1 MKPCAGKQ
9 LGVINMVTQS
19 IKTYNIFLATETQQN
34 HDNRRLLVATL
45 IDNGRGRQARCVVL
59 PLRQDA
65 TLEDEINK
73 AVHYVLGFTP
83 VPNRELSVN
92 FIHSYPGSVNLPLS
106 HSKVKLQYISTVQN
120 PALQPLKNYSRNLAP
135 MI

>member
-1 MKPCAGKQ
+1 
-9 LGVINMVTQS
+9 MVPQPTKS
-19 IKTYNIFLATETQQN
+19 FNIFLATETQQN
-34 HDNRRLLVATL
+34 HDNRRLLVST
-45 IDNGRGRQARCVVL
+45 IFDSGRGKQARCVVL

-92 FIHSYPGSVNLPLS
+92 LIHSYPGSVSAPLS

-120 PALQPLKNYSRNLAP
+120 PALQPLKNFARNLAP

>member
-1 MKPCAGKQ
+1 
-9 LGVINMVTQS
+9 MVAQS
-19 IKTYNIFLATETQQN
+19 IKSFNIFLATETQQN
-34 HDNRRLLVATL
+34 HSDRRLLVST
-45 IDNGRGRQARCVVL
+45 IVDNGRGRQARCVVL

-83 VPNRELSVN
+83 VPQRDLEVN
-92 FIHSYPGSVNLPLS
+92 LIHSYPGTVDLPPG
-106 HSKVKLQYISTVQN
+106 HAKVQLQYISTVQN
-120 PALQPLKNYSRNLAP
+120 PATQPLKNYSRNLAP

>member
-1 MKPCAGKQ
+1 MLAQTTK
-9 LGVINMVTQS
+9 S
-19 IKTYNIFLATETQQN
+19 FNIFLATETQQN
-34 HDNRRLLVATL
+34 HDNRRLLVST
-45 IDNGRGRQARCVVL
+45 IVDNGRGRQARCVVL

-92 FIHSYPGSVNLPLS
+92 LIHSYRASVSAPLS
-106 HSKVKLQYISTVQN
+106 HSKVQLQYVSTVQN
-120 PALQPLKNYSRNLAP
+120 PALQPLKNFARNLSP

>member
-1 MKPCAGKQ
+1 
-9 LGVINMVTQS
+9 MVTQS
-19 IKTYNIFLATETQQN
+19 IKSYNIFLATETQEN
-34 HDNRRLLVATL
+34 YDNRRLLVATL

-92 FIHSYPGSVNLPLS
+92 FIHSYSGSVDLPLS

-120 PALQPLKNYSRNLAP
+120 PALQPLKNYIRHNP
-135 MI
+135 M